1 MRLLKLISIFLC
13 FNINL
18 NAQDSIITKK
28 MNPKWNLTFNIDNNY
43 NFRYVRKPNF
53 LEYGYPINYD
63 YDQKD
68 WDYLDTNNIACTM
81 KSISAKIERKIYK
94 FIGLQFGLIYGR
106 KGFMGCKDIGTS
118 GYFGKQYLYYTNIPK
133 NIISVPLG
141 LTFNMEIIKN
151 RFFVS
156 MNTGIELN
164 LFYTKNYYY
173 EYSMIPYDYEL
184 SGQKI
189 GFFGFRTSK
198 KTDDA
203 VLYVP
208 NKARSSISGN
218 QYSLGIQ
225 FKLVLTKTY
234 FLHIGYNY
242 VSDFKFYKVSD
253 GLNSGGTVYERKSY
267 LHRYGGGIGFRF

>member
-1 MRLLKLISIFLC
+1 
-13 FNINL
+13 
-18 NAQDSIITKK
+18 
-28 MNPKWNLTFNIDNNY
+28 
-43 NFRYVRKPNF
+43 
-53 LEYGYPINYD
+53 
-63 YDQKD
+63 
-68 WDYLDTNNIACTM
+68 
-81 KSISAKIERKIYK
+81 
-94 FIGLQFGLIYGR
+94 
-106 KGFMGCKDIGTS
+106 
-118 GYFGKQYLYYTNIPK
+118 
-133 NIISVPLG
+133 
-141 LTFNMEIIKN
+141 
-151 RFFVS
+151 

-164 LFYTKNYYY
+164 LLYTKNYYY
-173 EYSMIPYDYEL
+173 SSSMIPYDYEL

-198 KTDDA
+198 KTDDD

-208 NKARSSISGN
+208 NKDRSSISGN

-234 FLHIGYNY
+234 FLQIGYNY

>member
-18 NAQDSIITKK
+18 NAQDSIISKK

-43 NFRYVRKPNF
+43 NYRYVRKPNF
-53 LEYGYPINYD
+53 LEYGYPTNYD
-63 YDQKD
+63 YAQKD

-81 KSISAKIERKIYK
+81 KSISVKIERKIWK
-94 FIGLQFGLIYGR
+94 FIGLQTGFIYGR
-106 KGFMGCKDIGTS
+106 KGFMGCKDIAAS
-118 GYFGKQYLYYTNIPK
+118 GNFGKQYVYYTYIPK

-141 LTFNMEIIKN
+141 LTFTKQIIKN

-164 LFYTKNYYY
+164 LLYTKKYYSDG
-173 EYSMIPYDYEL
+173 YSIPHDYVL

-198 KTDDA
+198 NTDDE

-208 NKARSSISGN
+208 KKEGSTISGN

-234 FLHIGYNY
+234 FLQIGYNY